1 MDSELERLRQ
11 KNIELKIRLR
21 EIQSEKEA
29 LLQRFEASN
38 ENRRTLAHDLKS
50 PITGIKLISET
61 LIEEL
66 EELQPEKVSSSLEK
80 IATLA
85 NKMARMVRQL
95 IEQDK
100 KDEEMAADE
109 PLVSMTKLSVQELIS
124 NVFYEFEPIAARK
137 EITLK
142 ASPSISQDLTC
153 LADRDLIDLV
163 LSNLISNAIKYSPR
177 GSNVIVGGDQFEQH
191 TVLHVIDRGVGMTE
205 SDLETLFNSYTTAS
219 SEPTGSESKTGL
231 GLYIAKQMVERMKGS
246 LKATSEGKGKGVVIT
261 ITLFSG
267 DAKF

>member
-1 MDSELERLRQ
+1 MESELEQLRQ
-11 KNIELKIRLR
+11 KNIELKKRLR
-21 EIQSEKEA
+21 EIQSEKES
-29 LLQRFEASN
+29 LRQRFEASN

-66 EELQPEKVSSSLEK
+66 EELRPEKVSSSLEK

-100 KDEEMAADE
+100 DEELTADQQI
-109 PLVSMTKLSVQELIS
+109 VSMVKLSVPALIS

-137 EITLK
+137 GITLK
-142 ASPSISQDLTC
+142 SAPSISQDLTC

-163 LSNLISNAIKYSPR
+163 LSNLVSNAIKYSPQ
-177 GSNVIVGGDQFEQH
+177 GSTVMVGGDQFDQH

-205 SDLETLFNSYTTAS
+205 ADLETLFNSYATAS
-219 SEPTGSESKTGL
+219 SEPTDSESKTGL
-231 GLYIAKQMVERMKGS
+231 GLYIAKQMVERMKGT
-246 LKATSEGKGKGVVIT
+246 LKATSEGKGKGVVFT
-261 ITLFSG
+261 ITLLSG
-267 DAKF
+267 EDHG